1 MAGLGSATRVF
12 TARDKEN
19 VGARAKRGHDTW
31 VNHFAA
37 WYHCASAIF
46 V

>member
-1 MAGLGSATRVF
+1 MAELAPTTYVF

-37 WYHCASAIF
+37 WYNTNPHR